1 MSESANNSSREYY
14 TTGNVAELC
23 GVSRITVLRWIE
35 KAYLPAFRLPEG
47 HYRIHVSDLNR
58 FLKEYNIPNKRK

>member
-1 MSESANNSSREYY
+1 LNKSVNNTSREYY
-14 TTGNVAELC
+14 TTGSVAELC

-35 KAYLPAFRLPEG
+35 KGYLLAFRLPEG

-58 FLKEYNIPNKRK
+58 FLKEYNIPNNRE